1 MVAAALLSVGAPPA
15 ARAANIF
22 WDTDITAG
30 AAGGSG
36 IWTDSGN
43 AYWFNAGASTTITGD
58 GVTADYSFTG
68 NDYAYFTGT
77 GAEVALGSD
86 ITLGG
91 LVFTGITA
99 ATRNDYKISGSNK
112 LTFATPSGS
121 RSPSLRVDFG
131 YRATL
136 AVEVSGVSG
145 LTKTGNGTLV
155 LTNDA
160 NSITGPIVVKGGA
173 LVVTADGQLGGGSA
187 PVQVVGYGNT
197 GSPGFSGGS
206 LVVQG
211 TSVDA
216 LGGITINREITGSGR
231 GPGAINN
238 TASVISIGQNVFAGG
253 ITFGGSGDSRIFATH
268 GNTRISGDF
277 VIGGQVN
284 NVLNGDGNFIVSGQL
299 VGTDTSG
306 DRFIKVGRMYGST
319 LWLQNANS
327 QFNGQIRIDNGTVRV
342 ATGSALGKNVSSSAL
357 DMNNGTL
364 EVRSD
369 AYASGFSSVNA
380 NVRNNSSGTFFFDH
394 ALDSSAVGDVFT
406 FGNLSRGTGGNTTNF
421 NFSTRNGIGVIVNG
435 FAGVV
440 GVTSS
445 TGAAQ
450 DSANTN
456 FNNNGNGLL
465 TIGGTGVWNTNAT
478 SARPLTIA
486 GNADTLILGDILAN
500 ASQAHTFTKNNP
512 GVLTLG
518 AGSDAST
525 YVGVTTINAGTLVV
539 TNLGGINSSASLAI
553 GNATTTAGTFTYVG
567 AAATFA
573 KPITI
578 NTTTA
583 NAYINASGSGALTI
597 SGAIT
602 NGVGVGGAHTIVFGG
617 TNTAD
622 NTLTSPITAG
632 VAGITSL
639 QKIGTG
645 TWLFNPTGSN
655 LFTGSTTVSDGT
667 LKLQEVAANYDLL
680 PDGGAVIFN
689 VDAFSYAAG
698 GRLSYLGANANS
710 STETAGALTPTAGH
724 GIVQVTAGAGGTA
737 AFTFASI
744 GTRGA
749 GATLDLSV
757 GTGGSVIFT
766 AAPAGTNG
774 ILGGWA
780 TYNGVNWVAP
790 GIAASAATAYAGYTV
805 GLPASASVAT
815 TNYLSN
821 ADVTTT
827 AAQSVNSLKIAGAQT
842 ITLGG
847 VLTNTSGGVLFDNS
861 TGAATITGSQLGAA
875 ASEVIVIANGTTP
888 ANALTISSLV
898 SGTTGSLTKSGNGLV
913 ILTAANAFTG
923 AVNLNSGT
931 LQLSGTAATL
941 GAPAS
946 GNLTLRQGATFDV
959 NGAGT
964 AATIFTNGPS
974 VARVLTGTLAGTG
987 TVTNSGG
994 GAATAVAL
1002 DVGNGNAN
1010 GSFYGLLSD
1019 GAGKLTLVKSGTG
1032 TQSIIGNQTFTGG
1045 TVLRSGLLA
1054 VTSLANIGQPSS
1066 LGAGDATSDATNAA
1080 SLIFAGGTLRYTG
1093 AQGTGYD
1100 NAVIN
1105 IFKADQTPSVA
1116 IDRLFTLAGD
1126 ATIQSNGM
1134 YGTNVQLGASRVNNN
1149 AAIVFTNTAPV
1160 AFLGSGDRTLNL
1172 AGDGSGD
1179 NAIFLRLVDNP
1190 NGGKL
1195 NILRSGW
1202 SSYWTLGNTNNT
1214 YTGYTQISGGAIVA
1228 VDGASL
1234 PVTSNLQF
1242 SQDWAGGSFFQSSGT
1257 FNRTIGTGTA
1267 NSQWQAGPKTGFA
1280 GFAADRSKL
1289 IVDWTGQNLVWGN
1302 ATGTA
1307 NFLKGSTFSL
1317 NSGLSLADL
1326 ELKGDFEIQTN
1337 ADTSAFTITTT
1348 AGSSTVKIITGDAS
1362 LLSVGQKITG
1372 AGIPAGA
1379 YIAGFNTA
1387 NEFTLNTGTGVTAVT
1402 ASPAS
1407 ASGGGW
1413 RDISIGDNGNTGLDF
1428 VSITGVISG
1437 NGNLSKQ
1444 GGGLLFLGN
1453 ANTYTG
1459 NTILRNEG
1467 LVVTSIG
1474 AAGATSSSLGANS
1487 GSYLEM
1493 GYPGGTNA
1501 TTLMYVGPGET
1512 ATRPLYLTG
1521 SSGDRRISADGSGPL
1536 ILTDI
1541 RNRTDLTN
1549 TPNTT
1554 AQTKNLVFRGVNT
1567 DFNMVTS
1574 VLTNEVGGGGGVLTV
1589 YKQDGGT
1596 WVLNPATANT
1606 FTGVLRAEGGLL
1618 GLTANGIGSAASLR
1632 LGNGGVFAY
1641 GGDLVIT
1648 KGITL
1653 GNNATSTFAG
1663 SNNIAFGT
1671 VGTPI
1676 TVTTEAGD
1684 NDQTF
1689 TNNLDSGKVLTAY
1702 ATLASGKNNTNS
1714 RTFNIRGN
1722 GSTVW
1727 VGAITK
1733 QATSTGLASINI
1745 EIDPNASFTM
1755 AGAANTFDGDLVLT
1769 QGTLILDKAS
1779 AFGASKRIQFNG
1791 GVMQANQ
1798 AQAFV
1803 GTDATG
1809 GLIFNGEHA
1818 TFAGTSSFSFTGKTV
1833 NWGGNRYM
1841 INNLSGGATLTLN
1854 NLDIS
1859 QDGTGRI
1866 WVPMGS
1872 GITNVTGVVAN
1883 GSTAT
1888 SGQIYYRG
1896 TGQLNF
1902 SGANTITRLLYQRG
1916 SGKLDGAAGSFNSL
1930 NATLGE
1936 GLQIQ
1941 SGASFTVDNSV
1952 NNLATRIGDTSV
1964 LSLEGG
1970 AFNYVS
1976 NAANSTESMGALR
1989 AYGNAAI
1996 TLSGAGTGT
2005 LTLSAMDY
2013 VFYADPRSS
2022 LNVSGT
2028 TSLGTSNKIKF
2039 SNLAP
2044 GFQPK
2049 FLVGDGKLGAYD
2061 ATNGIVEFTGFAVGT
2076 DLNATAASDVVRV
2089 DAAYGADDIA
2099 IDRTLRG
2106 LLVSDTTAR
2115 TLTSSGNAT
2124 LTVSSGAVSAAGLT
2138 THVLSVPRLSFVVS
2152 TPATM
2157 STLASGNVVSIGDT
2171 SRLAVGQM
2179 VSGTNIPT
2187 NSFIT
2192 EIINGTSFR
2201 INNATTTAGS
2211 GNVLTA
2217 YAPAFF
2223 NVATGTTLDLQSAV
2237 ISNSDV
2243 TKAGAGTLLMSRRQ
2257 YFGGQ
2262 MSVLDGTLKMNAGD
2276 NTLWSGLGVTLNV
2289 ETLGTLDLNGTTL
2302 FVNGLQSLSNYTGSA
2317 GTITSSTGTGTLVV
2331 SSTGARSYFGTIAGA
2346 NVNFAK
2352 LAGSSTQTFY
2362 APLTYGGKTFLSG
2375 NGMTLT
2381 DNATLL
2387 NTSQIDIS
2395 YGLLTVENNNNIRV
2409 QTNRLSDTAP
2419 LNLRGGALTVNMQ
2432 NRLYASER
2440 VGVINALE
2448 GDSYLNITSGGG
2460 TFWSADLLSPALN
2473 RSTGTTVNFNGSGRL
2488 GQPALAG
2495 RIFFDTPIVPASTRG
2510 LIGAW
2515 AIANSNDY
2523 AAYTPELGVGIVGDG
2538 GFVGYDA
2545 TFGAGN
2551 ITELVVVTDSTTTLP
2566 GGGASAAVLKLAGT
2580 AFNGV
2585 AFAAPGDTLTLGLG
2599 GLLRSNNSNSARI
2612 GTVATRGVLT
2622 SGTNELIV
2630 YSAAT
2635 GTATQAGNAVTST
2648 TLGSTTLRLVS
2659 TTGIVPGMMIGGT
2672 NLVTGVHTLTHAYV
2686 QEVLNATDVRVS
2698 IAATGTGAGATYTYG
2713 ASSVVIDSVIADNG
2727 VANTVKLVK
2736 AGPGTVVLTAPNTF
2750 TGGTIVNSGELQVN
2764 PTTPGDVV
2772 IPAGGLTINGGWGGQ
2787 NFTIVNI
2794 NASGALAASTD
2805 VTINGSGRLAYAPGT
2820 TNTLNSITFNNSGG
2834 EYAGVGLSTVY
2845 VGTNSILN
2853 LTGSAPIT
2861 ATSSNTRVTST
2872 LTDSRVIMTSGAKT
2886 FAVDGIKVFGS
2897 STPLTSVVPTLN
2909 IASILTGI
2917 NVSVTKTGDGLLQLS
2932 GLNEFTD
2939 GLTVSGGGIILGT
2952 SSSPTQG
2959 GNGLL
2964 GGPLGT
2970 GTVTMASGT
2979 RLLIDN
2985 ADRQVGND
2993 IAFQG
2998 TPIFDINASGTVRTM
3013 TLNGELTGIADGTP
3027 TIQVNSPWL
3036 TVALLGTIPN
3046 IANITSFNKTGLGRL
3061 IFNATG
3067 YTGDFNATALG
3078 FSTAI
3083 SLLADGNGN
3092 GAPEAIVL
3100 PGNVVFDAGIAPNI
3114 TVGRA
3119 GGTLPYGQAS
3129 HKTIQAASVSNLG
3142 LGLTVTNN
3150 NGYGLVVSDAF
3161 TAAAGSLY
3169 SVSTASYSVMTQGL
3183 TLTGKVSGASGLTKT
3198 GNGILVLANATNDF
3212 VGDLNVTRGVVSISA
3227 DGQLGAAANKVVLN
3241 PTGASPTLRVTDD
3254 LTFAS
3259 GGRQIKFGNA
3269 SAASIIEVPAGKT
3282 LTLANAF
3289 DVSAA
3294 AAASLE
3300 KLDNGIL
3307 AVAVANPSWTGGIK
3321 IRAGAVLL
3329 SVGNGLGTGT
3339 IDIPTSG
3346 IISGQTQVSSGQL
3359 QLIGGITV
3367 PNTITMG
3374 ISGSAIN
3381 SGLNY
3386 DGIIRSVSGVNTLSG
3401 GITHVNGTGTIWGA
3415 DVGAELVFAGVLAMT
3430 NSPSFTGG
3438 GTFTFNAAPTQAL
3451 NTFNVI
3457 GGSRVNFNVNVSA
3470 LTPSVNVRNGTL
3482 AIQGATGRL
3491 SGDTTSVLEV
3501 FSGSTLIVDNTA
3513 AALAARLGNRELR
3526 LTGGTF
3532 NYVAN
3537 AGAASSEVSTRN
3549 LSVYNGASTIN
3560 VINAGSQAT
3569 TLQWAGLSMTNGG
3582 ATVNLTGSFGTATNI
3597 LKFVTPPT
3605 LSPATVGILPRFTA
3619 NANEFVTYT
3628 ATDGLK
3634 TFAGYS
3640 SAVNILSAGSAA
3652 IYKATPT
3659 TANSL
3664 SGNQTIVALN
3674 LNTGSGSISVGGLG
3688 GLNPS
3693 VLTISS
3699 GAVLVNGTGTVATLA
3714 VPVVALGAEGIF
3726 HVASG
3731 QTLTVTSGITGG
3743 SGFTKSLGG
3752 AVNFDGLQFYT
3763 GTTYVNDGTL
3773 RFKENA
3779 ANTLLPNN
3787 NLMLSDGATVDL
3799 FGGAQYVQNL
3809 LSVGAGSAI
3818 VAKSGTITNSG
3829 SQQAVL
3835 VANANSSYS
3844 GGITGDIYFSKT
3856 GGNNLN
3862 IGKPLTY
3869 TGPTLI
3875 SGGTLTIGDEATLL
3889 GTSAITLERGQLTIQ
3904 NNSSVD
3910 LANRISDTAPIT
3922 LKGGT
3927 LQFVGHSGLFSTES
3941 VGAVTLGNGYNYFA
3955 VDDGGGS
3962 TYSISTG
3969 TLTLA
3974 SLTRTAGSGAVLRMN
3989 NLGELGQLGRSHGRI
4004 IVTSAP
4010 TLTNGILGPW
4020 AIVDRVFASYDP
4032 VYGLGGVDRAGFPGF
4047 AGSGL
4052 NSLPADTDNV
4062 YTTQTGLVP
4071 MLADTAVGT
4080 LTINIGDADATYD
4093 LGGNT
4098 LRLRNGGLMLGSNNG
4113 NRLLT
4118 VTNGNVTAGVVG
4130 SAAELYLWHAPYGD
4144 DGRRGWFAANVVDND
4159 ASGPVRLIVSGAD
4172 SRQLHSSLTLAGQN
4186 TNTGGTVFNS
4196 STIVLDPAARL
4207 GTGGI
4212 VVNGGQLRQ
4221 VASNTLFRIPGS
4233 TFTAGSNV
4241 VTVAS
4246 TSGLAVG
4253 MPVWGVGSGNGNQ
4266 FITEV
4271 TNGTTFK
4278 ITDGTNITA
4287 GTVSLY
4293 ALTNVYGSGNG
4304 AVIPEQ
4310 SMQLNGGAT
4319 VYLTGA
4325 NRLTSLVFENGGG
4338 NGMNLYNTGV
4348 LTLTSGISATSTNAV
4363 NTATIASG
4371 TIDLNAAPAFPVSV
4385 GAISIA
4391 GRDVAPWVASLVVNA
4406 VLQNGGITKTGNGLL
4421 QLGAQSTFTGGVNV
4435 TGGGL
4440 IIGAN
4445 STAVSGT
4452 FTGPFGDGTV
4462 TMVTGTRLLST
4473 AAYAVQNAFV
4483 FGDNGSGTGSTVF
4496 GGLNNITLSGSATIP
4511 SVQWN
4516 VEVTA
4521 PQTTVSIAD
4530 ILGESPTT
4538 VIRKSGLGFLN
4549 VGGFDGSIEAT
4560 GGLSITA
4567 DGNARGT
4574 VQALAVGGDV
4584 TVTDDL
4590 SVTVNRSGSA
4600 PFARNKVIQK
4610 GNLTVPG
4617 NILSVSNISGYG
4629 LEFTGTTTMTGPSHF
4644 AVGTATASNV
4654 PQGLILSGVVDDGAN
4669 TFGLIKSG
4677 PGTLVLGGVNTF
4689 GGATMTVDILGGV
4702 LSVNSDAALGDALN
4716 TVTLNADGQTAVG
4729 FRATETFFS
4738 ARSFILNQ
4746 ANNAFEVTAGKVL
4759 TLNQPFLLGG
4769 SATRVL
4775 AKNDNGVLNLSAD
4788 NTGWAGTLNINAGAV
4803 RLSNNNAA
4811 GTSAINIAPNSNAL
4825 GAALELAGGV
4835 TIANAISL
4843 QGNNNQL
4850 LAGLD
4855 FGGQLSNFSGN
4866 NTVSGA
4872 ITTPFDA
4879 VIGAKAGSSLSLT
4892 GGVQLVTKSSQLW
4905 FDAVGD
4911 ITLAGTKLSY
4921 GAGVTEFYSI
4931 QKYGTGNLNITNV
4944 QDALVNSGQWFM
4956 ARQGNVVL
4964 SGDGTWKSQVYL
4976 DQGTKLI
4983 IDESAVTASGGAH
4996 TTANGRLAT
5005 SLATAANMAFRG
5017 AELYIRGSQTVSDGL
5032 SEFIGTP
5039 TFARGASTIT
5049 LEMNRANYIRLA
5061 FNGSPGALANA
5072 QNNTTGPTGASVLF
5086 RGKNFGVS
5094 NDPDNSNVIFAGGVS
5109 FNGQGGASG
5118 ATNKAIL
5125 PWALVGRTDQAGN
5138 EEGYSF
5144 ATVSNGGGG
5153 GTNLSGDR
5161 IVRPLGASE
5170 YSLPNIA
5177 TGLDNNNLQFTA
5189 NVTTTL
5195 VANAVPNSLTIE
5207 GGADITLADGV
5218 RLSLSSGG
5226 VLVRNGSTS
5235 VLSGGVLNQTN
5246 GYSPLNLWVVGNA
5259 QLTVNSAMNG
5269 GNGLANGAIS
5279 AVKAGAG
5286 TLVIAPP
5293 TSQINGLLGLGTNAL
5308 SGQFVIN
5315 QGTVKL
5321 GTGIKN
5327 AVMANNYLALTAG
5340 VLDLNGNIQQTYSL
5354 FADQAWANAN
5364 GTITSS
5370 SGTGSL
5376 IVNQDNSARNWAGS
5390 ITGDVRFT
5398 KQGQS
5403 NLTLYSNQAY
5413 TNTSLFNGGN
5423 VILRDEAAFAGTSGV
5438 TIQYGGLYLDSTT
5451 STQNLNDRLNDAAA
5465 ITMRGGVLELRGRQQ
5480 TATVESVGAVSLLD
5494 GQSQIN
5500 VSNGG
5505 TNIASTQL
5513 NLATL
5518 SRPAGGG
5525 TINFTGATGQAG
5537 SAARVTIGTLNGA
5550 DASVVGGGLNNGII
5564 GGWAVIGTSDFASY
5578 IPGLG
5583 VAALGSL
5590 GFEAYAPATVITNTT
5605 LATDNIKLNTGLST
5619 VSAAVT
5625 VNSIATSNV
5634 AVGTVNITAGN
5645 TLTVGS
5651 GGVLSFTNTSWSI
5664 GTAPNVGSLT
5674 SGAGELFL
5682 YAQGSGVLTVNSRI
5696 TGNIGVVKFGANSV
5710 ALAGLNTY
5718 TGGTTF
5724 NQGTLTVNAGSV
5736 IPAATDP
5743 LKGLILNNVG
5753 LTTTF
5758 AAAVAPANIV
5768 TLNAGGAITY
5778 FGDNT
5783 QAGFVINNLGGTGTP
5798 TVRTYN
5804 TTSLAGALGVL
5815 TVGASGLTATSANVG
5830 TTAVIEGR
5838 VDFGATAKTISVS
5851 AIDINGAT
5859 DVAPLAASL
5868 ILQGIVGSF
5877 GGITKT
5883 GNGVLQL
5890 NGQASFTGDFNVNAG
5905 GLKIGVAQAGSRFS
5919 RLTLA
5924 ANTRLDLNN
5933 QNTTWGSLAGSGDV
5947 FSSGFTPTLA
5957 FGFDNTSSTFSGR
5970 FIRFNDAAYALL
5982 NKVGTGQLTLNTAQ
5996 DANGSWGAFSINGGS
6011 VVYADAGKAFQAP
6024 NTASA
6029 ATFNVNPAGVLSL
6042 SNAAVAANHR
6052 LGMSVAGTLAVQGG
6066 RFLLDGN
6073 ASAAVAETV
6082 TNLNVTNGGGR
6093 IELSPVAGQNLLFT
6107 AKTLS
6112 GGNNTGTLVIGGL
6125 TGNADGAGVANVAIG
6140 NVNYINAAQQ
6150 GVLGLLTGNGSTNMI
6165 VRGDILADASATG
6178 LGTGF
6183 LVRDTVALSATMT
6196 NNSATISVPS
6206 TAGILV
6212 GASVTAVAGIPA
6224 NSFVT
6229 AVDAVL
6235 NTVTINNGTGVAP
6248 QTATLYFG
6256 NYFRPLADSELNL
6269 TPRGALGDNV
6279 GGWAQG
6285 QNAGVSSAVAL
6296 NADTVVNTL
6305 TFSGTASLGSG
6316 LGSSFGRFGPGG
6328 SLLTQKFTGATA
6340 FLVKS
6345 GTTTLDVGSFT
6356 SGTGTTLI
6364 GHVLAGATLNVN
6376 STFGIGQSSGFV
6388 KADGGVMN
6396 LNALAYFQGGSFT
6409 VNGGVM
6415 NLNSGLANTVAVM
6428 EGSGAVG
6435 ASTLNLNGQ
6444 FAVVDL
6450 KNQAQAFNAIQSTNT
6465 LAGQG
6470 GTLTNTGASLV
6481 NLTSIGGG
6489 TFGGTIAGKINFV
6502 RTGNN
6507 TTTLTNASTYTG
6519 ETIVR
6524 GGTLT
6529 LIDSGALTA
6538 TSAIKAFYG
6547 TVNWDNLGLNPL
6559 AASLPT
6565 RIPSTAPISLQGA
6578 NLTIGGTASADT
6590 VATFNT
6596 LNILAGANT
6605 LQSTAFIGGGATT
6618 RINVGNLVRTAA
6630 DRPTMNFQGWS
6641 TRNSGGTNTIGQI
6654 GLNASSLIYLSKV
6667 NGTAY
6672 TAASTVNGIIGGWA
6686 IASGDTFATYSDT
6699 YGVGQMGTTNAT
6711 AFTTGLLSDATV
6723 ATGNYSDGT
6732 TAISITGAKVANSW
6746 RMAPGAAQTITFSAG
6761 ASLTLGAGIVTNAN
6775 QTITLAATD
6784 ATNTVTVAGTGDLYT
6799 WINQGT
6805 TIIQPKLT
6813 GSMALVNF
6821 GGATLRLEP
6830 KYASNDYVGG
6840 TFANGGTLNLNATA
6854 TFTAVPSGNRY
6865 FTAATLNPLSAVVT
6879 LATTDG
6885 LVVGSTINNPNF
6897 PAGTTVQSV
6906 DSATQVTL
6914 SVASTNAAVVS
6925 TAQTLRSNAVNASL
6939 ADFVG
6944 LTIHGSTVTMG
6955 AALNQID
6962 PATNVL
6968 IKGNGRLL
6976 FADYAN
6982 LVAGTDFVQ
6991 TLRSV
6996 TFVNEGGS
7004 GNTDFGLGN
7013 PNDVAAFSKVVLSGL
7028 TPVTSTNNS
7037 MATIPSLY
7045 TGDAA
7050 RTRLEFS
7057 AASPIINI
7065 NAGQAMVGLNLGAPI
7080 GQHVGMTGPIQK
7092 QGAGILA
7099 LTSADSVFTT
7109 GVDLQAGGIMIGAS
7123 SDAATPTKGPL
7134 GIGTFTIGNGTTI
7147 LTDNAA
7153 RTLHNPIVVNG
7164 DFTVGGRNVGAAL
7177 TLSGAINLG
7186 ATAKTITFASPAIT
7200 TTINGT
7206 LTTTVA
7212 AGSTGLTKSGEGIL
7226 QLGNTSTLNFG
7237 GAGLTIAGGVIKAG
7251 KADNIPASTLLTVN
7265 AGAGYDLMGLA
7276 QTSDAIAG
7284 AGFITNSANQ
7294 EAVLTLSAPVDF
7306 SFAGVI
7312 ADNRANVLTPFSAT
7326 KLVKN
7331 GGGNVTLTGANTYVG
7346 TTSIEGGG
7354 KITVGNGGSL
7364 GTGTINIGAGV
7375 LEYARTDSFTLANT
7389 FDGTGALNFVGVGG
7403 VAKVIGDSTA
7413 TSLAVTVT
7421 GSSLQLGDNGATGK
7435 LEAVSV
7441 NLRDGAILRFAR
7453 TGTLVFNSN
7462 ISSGVLNDGVL
7473 EQVGTGTTKLT
7484 FGNSFSGDV
7493 SITAGELEAAGTRS
7507 LEYARQIVIG
7517 SAGSFRVSSDDA
7529 LGFGPGP
7536 NVILNGG
7543 LMRFLADGNNS
7554 ALGAVHDLVLNGGT
7568 VISGTVTSGGNS
7580 LYLTGALTV
7589 TNDATISAKDIG
7601 FVNTFAL
7608 SSSPSGVAT
7617 DINVANGKTL
7627 TISGTIADDISNY
7640 SSSFNKKGTGTMI
7653 LGGDNAEMSGQV
7665 IVSAG
7670 TVVVNDA
7677 NALGNRKLDTMNTF
7691 LANAVTVNSG
7701 ARVVSNTNTFVA
7713 AAPIATSIT
7722 LNSGASLGVGS
7733 AIGNLQ
7739 TSALVLNGGAFIEFK
7754 IWDVTQGAGLGY
7766 DMLDLGVLNLSQA
7779 SSANRIKIKLIS
7791 MNTATTL
7798 GNAVNLN
7805 LPTNPSNFGTFDF
7818 GTFDYVNSTGYV
7830 GNISDVFSFDT
7841 SQFTYTGGSAS
7852 DAGLWSI
7859 NFDTNSGAVTL
7870 TAVPEPSTYGFGL
7883 GALALA
7889 AAAIRRR
7896 RRQEKKA

>member
-22 WDTDITAG
+22 WDTDGNASTAT
-30 AAGGSG
+30 GGSG
-36 IWTDSGN
+36 IWTATGN
-43 AYWFNAGASTTITGD
+43 ANWFAAGSATSIAGD
-58 GVTADYSFTG
+58 GVTADYSFTA

-77 GAEVALGSD
+77 GASVALGSD
-86 ITLGG
+86 VTLGG
-91 LVFTGITA
+91 LVFTGISA
-99 ATRNDYKISGSNK
+99 ATRNDYSISGSNK
-112 LTFATPSGS
+112 LTFATPSGA
-121 RSPSLRVDFG
+121 RSPSLRVDHG
-131 YRATL
+131 YRATIG
-136 AVEVSGVSG
+136 AEVSGTVG

-155 LTNDA
+155 LTNNA
-160 NSITGPIVVKGGA
+160 NSITGPIVIKGGS
-173 LVVTADGQLGGGSA
+173 LVITDGGQLGGGSA
-187 PVQVVGYGNT
+187 PIQVVGYGNV

-211 TSVDA
+211 TSVSA

-231 GPGAINN
+231 GPGAANN
-238 TASVISIGQNVFAGG
+238 SASVISIGSNTFSGG
-253 ITFGGSGDSRIFATH
+253 VSFGGSGDSRLWATH
-268 GNTRISGDF
+268 GNTVISGDF
-277 VIGGQVN
+277 LIGGQVN
-284 NVLNGDGNFIVSGQL
+284 NVLLGNGNFVVSGQL

-306 DRFIKVGRMYGST
+306 DRLIKTNHIYGST
-319 LWLQNANS
+319 LWLQNPNS
-327 QFNGQIRIDNGTVRV
+327 QYIGLTRIDGGTVRV
-342 ATGSALGKNVSSSAL
+342 ATGSALGKSLSYQAVDL
-357 DMNNGTL
+357 NNGTL
-364 EVRSD
+364 EIRSD
-369 AYASGFSSVNA
+369 AYASGFAATNI
-380 NVRNNSSGTFFFDH
+380 NWRNNTGGTVFLDH
-394 ALDSSAVGDVFT
+394 ALDSSAVGGVFT
-406 FGNLSRGTGGNTTNF
+406 LGNISRGTGGNTTNL
-421 NFSTRNGIGVIVNG
+421 NFTTRNGIGVILNG
-435 FAGVV
+435 FTGNV
-440 GVTSS
+440 GTIN
-445 TGAAQ
+445 G
-450 DSANTN
+450 SASDYADTN
-456 FNNNGNGLL
+456 FNNNGNGLM
-465 TIGGTGVWNTNAT
+465 TIAGTGVWNTNPT
-478 SARPLTIA
+478 TARTFRIQ
-486 GNADTLILGDILAN
+486 GKADTLLLGDILAN
-500 ASQAHTFTKNNP
+500 AAQLNQFIKVDPSL
-512 GVLTLG
+512 LTLG

-525 YVGVTTINAGTLVV
+525 YTGATTISAGTLVV
-539 TNLGGINSSASLAI
+539 TNLGGIGASSSLLI
-553 GNATTTAGTFTYVG
+553 GNATTTPGTFTYVG
-567 AAATFA
+567 AAANLS

-583 NAYINASGSGALTI
+583 NAYINASGTGALTI

-602 NGVGVGGAHTIVFGG
+602 SLVGAKTLVIGG

-622 NTLTSPITAG
+622 NTITSPIPLDA
-632 VAGITSL
+632 VNL
-639 QKIGTG
+639 QKIGVGTWVLNPTSANLYTG
-645 TWLFNPTGSN
+645 T
-655 LFTGSTTVSDGT
+655 TTISDGT
-667 LKLQEVAANYDLL
+667 LKLQEVAANYDLV
-680 PDGGAVIFN
+680 PNAGAVVFN
-689 VDAFSYAAG
+689 VDSFSYAAG
-698 GRLSYLGANANS
+698 GRLSYLGANANG
-710 STETAGALTPTAGH
+710 STESVGALTPTAGH
-724 GIVQVTAGAGGTA
+724 GIVQVTSGAGGTA
-737 AFTFASI
+737 ALTFASLAA
-744 GTRGA
+744 RGA

-780 TYNGVNWVAP
+780 TYNGVNWV
-790 GIAASAATAYAGYTV
+790 SAAGTAAAYAAYTS
-805 GLPASASVAT
+805 GLPTSASVAT
-815 TNYLSN
+815 TNYLSS

-827 AAQSVNSLKIAGAQT
+827 APQAINSLKLAGTQT

-847 VLTNTSGGVLFDNS
+847 ILTNTTGGVLFDNS
-861 TGAATITGSQLGAA
+861 TGAATITGSQLGAD
-875 ASEVIVIANGTTP
+875 ASEVILIANGATP

-898 SGTTGSLTKSGNGLV
+898 SGTTGSLTVSGSGL
-913 ILTAANAFTG
+913 ITLTAANAFSG
-923 AVNLNSGT
+923 NVNVNGGT
-931 LQLSGTAATL
+931 LRLSGATATL
-941 GAPAS
+941 GNPGAS
-946 GNLTLRQGATFDV
+946 AALLNLRQGATFDV
-959 NGAGT
+959 NGAGA
-964 AATIFTNGPS
+964 AATIYSSGPS
-974 VARVLTGTLAGTG
+974 MARVRTGALVGTG
-987 TVTNSGG
+987 TVSNSGG
-994 GAATAVAL
+994 GASTAVAL
-1002 DVGNGNAN
+1002 DVGNGNGN
-1010 GSFYGLLSD
+1010 GAFYGLLSD
-1019 GAGKLTLVKSGTG
+1019 GAGKLTLVKNGSGTQ
-1032 TQSIIGNQTFTGG
+1032 TIVGNQTYTGATVIRGG
-1045 TVLRSGLLA
+1045 TLV

-1066 LGAGDATSDATNAA
+1066 LGAGDATSAATNAA
-1080 SLIFAGGTLRYTG
+1080 SLVFDGGTLMYSGSTTG
-1093 AQGTGYD
+1093 TTYD
-1100 NAVIN
+1100 NTRVVN
-1105 IFKADQTPSVA
+1105 IFSPGQTPSVA
-1116 IDRLFTLAGD
+1116 IDRLFTLAGN
-1126 ATIQSNGM
+1126 AEIQS
-1134 YGTNVQLGASRVNNN
+1134 YGTYGSNVMGRSDNN
-1149 AAIVFTNTAPV
+1149 AAIVFTNTGDIAY
-1160 AFLGSGDRTLNL
+1160 LGTGARTLTL
-1172 AGDGSGD
+1172 AGNSSGD
-1179 NAIFLRLVDNP
+1179 NQINLRLVDNP
-1190 NGGKL
+1190 NGGAL
-1195 NILRSGW
+1195 TVNRTGYSA
-1202 SSYWTLGNTNNT
+1202 YWTLGNQNNT
-1214 YTGYTQISGGAIVA
+1214 YTGPTSISGGALIA
-1228 VDGASL
+1228 IDGASL
-1234 PVTSNLQF
+1234 PVTSNLRF
-1242 SQDWAGGSFFQSSGT
+1242 TQDWAGGTFFQSSGT
-1257 FNRTIGTGTA
+1257 FNRTVGTGTS

-1280 GFAADRSKL
+1280 GFAADRTKL
-1289 IVDWTGQNLVWGN
+1289 IVDWTNQNLVWGN

-1317 NSGLSLADL
+1317 NSGNSLADL
-1326 ELKGDFEIQTN
+1326 ELKGNFEIQTA
-1337 ADTSAFTITTT
+1337 ADSSAIAITTT
-1348 AGSSTVKIITGDAS
+1348 AGSSTINLTTGDAS
-1362 LLSVGQKITG
+1362 LLSVGQKLTG

-1379 YIAGFNTA
+1379 YITGFNTA
-1387 NEFTLNTGTGVTAVT
+1387 TQFTINTGTGVTAVT
-1402 ASPAS
+1402 ASA
-1407 ASGGGW
+1407 ATVAGGGW
-1413 RDISIGDNGNTGLDF
+1413 RDIAIGDNGNTGLDF

-1444 GGGLLFLGN
+1444 GGGMLFLGN

-1459 NTILRNEG
+1459 NTILRNEA

-1474 AAGATSSSLGANS
+1474 AAGATSSSLGTNVS
-1487 GSYLEM
+1487 GGYLEM
-1493 GYPGGTNA
+1493 GNPAGGNS
-1501 TTLMYVGPGET
+1501 TTLTYVGPGEI
-1512 ATRPLYLTG
+1512 ATRPIYLTG
-1521 SSGDRRISADGSGPL
+1521 TTGTRRISSEGSGPL
-1536 ILTDI
+1536 VITDI
-1541 RNRTDLTN
+1541 RNRTDLTVA
-1549 TPNTT
+1549 PNTT
-1554 AQTKNLVFRGVNT
+1554 AQAKTLELRGVNA

-1574 VLTNEVGGGGGVLTV
+1574 VLTNEVGGGAGVLSVTKTDGGV
-1589 YKQDGGT
+1589 
-1596 WVLNPATANT
+1596 WVLNPTAANT
-1606 FTGVLRAEGGLL
+1606 FTGILTSSGGYL

-1632 LGNGGVFAY
+1632 LSNGSVFAY
-1641 GGDLVIT
+1641 GSDLVIT
-1648 KGITL
+1648 KPITI
-1653 GNNATSTFAG
+1653 GNNATTSFSG
-1663 SNNIAFGT
+1663 SNLITFGSA
-1671 VGTPI
+1671 GTPV
-1676 TVTTEAGD
+1676 TVTIEAGD
-1684 NDQTF
+1684 NDNTF
-1689 TNNLDSGKVLTAY
+1689 ANNLDAGKVLTAY

-1714 RTFNIRGN
+1714 RTLNFRGTGN
-1722 GSTVW
+1722 TVW
-1727 VGAITK
+1727 SGVI
-1733 QATSTGLASINI
+1733 QNQSTSTGLTNLAF
-1745 EIDPNASFTM
+1745 ETDPGASFTM
-1755 AGAANTFDGDLVLT
+1755 TGAAQNTYGGDTIIT
-1769 QGTLILDKAS
+1769 QGTLILDKAT

-1791 GVMQANQ
+1791 GVLQATQ
-1798 AQAFV
+1798 AQTFL

-1841 INNLSGGATLTLN
+1841 VNNLSGGATLTLN
-1854 NLDIS
+1854 TLDIS
-1859 QDGTGRI
+1859 QDTTGRV

-1872 GITNVTGVVAN
+1872 GITNITGVVAN
-1883 GSTAT
+1883 GSTAST
-1888 SGQIYYRG
+1888 GQIYYRG

-1930 NATLGE
+1930 NSTLGE

-1976 NAANSTESMGALR
+1976 NAANSTETMGALR

-2005 LTLSAMDY
+2005 LTLSAIDS
-2013 VFYADPRSS
+2013 VFYTDPRSA
-2022 LNVSGT
+2022 LKVSGT
-2028 TSLGTSNKIKF
+2028 TGLGSTNKIKLT
-2039 SNLAP
+2039 NLGTA
-2044 GFQPK
+2044 FQPR

-2061 ATNGIVEFTGFAVGT
+2061 ATNGIVEFTGFAAGT
-2076 DLNATAASDVVRV
+2076 DLNATLASDVVRV
-2089 DAAYGADDIA
+2089 DAAYGADDITV
-2099 IDRTLRG
+2099 DRTLRG
-2106 LLVSDTTAR
+2106 LLVSDTSAR

-2124 LTVSSGAVSAAGLT
+2124 LTISSGALSASGLT
-2138 THVLSVPRLSFVVS
+2138 THVFSVPRLNFVSNTAPTMATTNTSNTVTFAS
-2152 TPATM
+2152 TA
-2157 STLASGNVVSIGDT
+2157 N
-2171 SRLAVGQM
+2171 LAVGQTI
-2179 VSGTNIPT
+2179 SHANLPT
-2187 NSFIT
+2187 NTFIT
-2192 EIINGTSFR
+2192 EIVNGTTIKVSQ
-2201 INNATTTAGS
+2201 NATVTGS
-2211 GNVLTA
+2211 GLTA
-2217 YAPAFF
+2217 SVWAPAFI
-2223 NVATGTTLDLQSAV
+2223 NVAAGTTLDLQSV
-2237 ISNSDV
+2237 VVSNSDV
-2243 TKAGAGTLLMSRRQ
+2243 TKVGAGTLLLSRKQ
-2257 YFGGQ
+2257 YFGTQ
-2262 MSVLDGTLKMNAGD
+2262 LSVLEGTLKLNAGD
-2276 NTLWSGLGVTLNV
+2276 NTIWSGTGVTLNV

-2302 FVNGLQSLSNYTGSA
+2302 FVNGLQSLANFTGSA
-2317 GTITSSTGTGTLVV
+2317 GTITSSTGAGTLAV
-2331 SSTGARSYFGTIAGA
+2331 SSTGARSYYGTIAGA
-2346 NVNFAK
+2346 NVDFAK
-2352 LAGSSTQTFY
+2352 LAGSSIQTFY
-2362 APLTYGGKTFLSG
+2362 APLTYGGKTYLSG

-2419 LNLRGGALTVNMQ
+2419 LNLRGGALTVNMM
-2432 NRLYASER
+2432 NRVYASER
-2440 VGVINALE
+2440 VGAINALE
-2448 GDSYLNITSGGG
+2448 GDNYLNITSGGG
-2460 TFWSADLLSPALN
+2460 TYWSADLLSPALN
-2473 RSTGTTVNFNGSGRL
+2473 RSAGTTVNFNGSGRL

-2495 RIFFDTPIVPASTRG
+2495 RIFFDTPIAPASSRG

-2515 AIANSNDY
+2515 AIANGNDY

-2538 GFVGYDA
+2538 GFVGYDSA
-2545 TFGAGN
+2545 FGAGN
-2551 ITELVVVTDSTTTLP
+2551 FTELVVAQDTTTTLAA
-2566 GGGASAAVLKLAGT
+2566 GDSSAAVLKLAGG
-2580 AFNGV
+2580 AFNAV
-2585 AFAAPGDTLTLGLG
+2585 AFAASGDKLTLGLG
-2599 GLLRSNNSNSARI
+2599 GLLRSNNSNASRI
-2612 GTVATRGVLT
+2612 GTASVRGVLT
-2622 SGTNELIV
+2622 SGVSELIV
-2630 YSAAT
+2630 YSSAT
-2635 GTATQAGNAVTST
+2635 GTATQTGAALDST
-2648 TLGSTTLRLVS
+2648 VLGSTSLKLLS
-2659 TTGIVPGMMIGGT
+2659 TTGIVPGMTISGT
-2672 NLVTGVHTLTHAYV
+2672 NLPALAVV
-2686 QEVLNATDVRVS
+2686 QDVVSATEVRVS
-2698 IAATGTGAGATYTYG
+2698 AAATGTGSGGTYTYG
-2713 ASSVVIDSVIADNG
+2713 ASSLVIDSVIADNG

-2736 AGPGTVVLTAPNTF
+2736 AGPGILALTAANTY
-2750 TGGTIVNSGELQVN
+2750 TGGTIVNSGELQLS
-2764 PTTPGDVV
+2764 PTTPGSVV

-2787 NFTIVNI
+2787 NFTIVNV

-2820 TNTLNSITFNNSGG
+2820 TNTLSSITFNNNGG
-2834 EYAGVGLSTVY
+2834 EYAGSKLSYVEVGA
-2845 VGTNSILN
+2845 NSILN
-2853 LTGSAPIT
+2853 LNGATPFT
-2861 ATSSNTRVTST
+2861 AASSNTRITSVVS
-2872 LTDSRVIMTSGAKT
+2872 DSRIILSTGAKT
-2886 FAVDGIKVFGS
+2886 FAIDGIKVFGN

-2909 IASILTGI
+2909 ITSILTGI
-2917 NVSVTKTGDGLLQLS
+2917 NVSVTKTGDGILQLS
-2932 GLNEFTD
+2932 GANEFTG
-2939 GLTVSGGGIILGT
+2939 GLTVSSGGVLLGA
-2952 SSSPTQG
+2952 SSTPTQG
-2959 GNGLL
+2959 GNGIL

-2970 GTVTMASGT
+2970 GSVTMASGT

-3013 TLNGELTGIADGTP
+3013 TLNGELTGIPDGTP

-3046 IANITSFNKTGLGRL
+3046 IANITAFNRTGAGRL

-3078 FSTAI
+3078 YASAV
-3083 SLLADGNGN
+3083 SLLADGNGD
-3092 GAPEAIVL
+3092 GAPQAIVL
-3100 PGNVVFDAGIAPNI
+3100 PGNVVFDAGIIPNI

-3119 GGTLPYGQAS
+3119 GGTLPYGTAS
-3129 HKTIQAASVSNLG
+3129 NKTIKAASVSNLG

-3150 NGYGLVVSDAF
+3150 NGYGLVVADDF

-3169 SVSTASYSVMTQGL
+3169 SVATATNSVFTQGL
-3183 TLTGKVSGASGLTKT
+3183 TLTGKVSGANGLTKVGDGT
-3198 GNGILVLANATNDF
+3198 LVLANVANDF

-3227 DGQLGAAANKVVLN
+3227 DGQLGAAANKVLLN
-3241 PTGASPTLRVTDD
+3241 PTGGTPSLRVTED

-3269 SAASIIEVPAGKT
+3269 SAASLIEVPFGKT
-3282 LTLANAF
+3282 FTLANAF

-3294 AAASLE
+3294 AGASLE
-3300 KLDNGIL
+3300 KLDNGTL

-3321 IRAGAVLL
+3321 IRAGSVLL

-3339 IDIPTSG
+3339 IDLPTG
-3346 IISGQTQVSSGQL
+3346 AVNANQTIVSSGQL
-3359 QLIGGITV
+3359 QLTGGITV
-3367 PNTITMG
+3367 ANTITMG
-3374 ISGSAIN
+3374 VSGSATN
-3381 SGLNY
+3381 SGINY

-3415 DVGAELVFAGVLAMT
+3415 DVGSELIFAGVLALT

-3438 GTFTFNAAPTQAL
+3438 GTFTFNTAPTQSA
-3451 NTFNVI
+3451 NTFNVVN
-3457 GGSRVNFNVNVSA
+3457 GSRVNFNANVSA
-3470 LTPSVNVRNGTL
+3470 LTPVVNVRNGTL

-3491 SGDTTSVLEV
+3491 SGDTGNVLEV
-3501 FSGSTLIVDNTA
+3501 FSNSTLIVDNTA
-3513 AALAARLGNRELR
+3513 AVVAARLGNRELR
-3526 LTGGTF
+3526 LSGGIF

-3537 AGAASSEVSTRN
+3537 ATAASSEVSSRT
-3549 LSVYNGASTIN
+3549 LSIYNGASTIN
-3560 VINAGSQAT
+3560 VTNAGSQAT
-3569 TLQWAGLSMTNGG
+3569 TLQWTSLTQNAG
-3582 ATVNLTGSFGTATNI
+3582 ATVNLTGAFGSATNI
-3597 LKFVTPPT
+3597 IKFTTAPG
-3605 LSPATVGILPRFTA
+3605 LSPATTGILPRFTS

-3628 ATDGLK
+3628 ATEGLK

-3640 SAVNILSAGSAA
+3640 SAVNILSAGSTA

-3664 SGNQTIVALN
+3664 SGNQTVVALN
-3674 LNTGSGSISVGGLG
+3674 LNTGGGAISVGGLG

-3699 GAVLVNGTGTVATLA
+3699 GAVLVNGSGSAATLA
-3714 VPVVALGAEGIF
+3714 VPVISLGAEGIF

-3731 QTLTVTSGITGG
+3731 QTLTVTSGITGS

-3763 GTTYVNDGTL
+3763 GTTYVNAGNL
-3773 RFKENA
+3773 RLKENA

-3787 NLMLSDGATVDL
+3787 NLLLGDGATFDL
-3799 FGGAQYVQNL
+3799 FGGAQFVQNL
-3809 LSVGAGSAI
+3809 ASIGAGGAI
-3818 VAKSGTITNSG
+3818 ITKSGTVTNTG

-3844 GGITGDIYFSKT
+3844 GGIAGNIFFSKT
-3856 GGNNLN
+3856 GGNTLN
-3862 IGKPLTY
+3862 IGTPLAY

-3875 SGGTLTIGDEATLL
+3875 SGGTLSLNDNATML
-3889 GTSAITLERGQLTIQ
+3889 GTSSITIDRGTLAIN
-3904 NNSSVD
+3904 NNSSFD
-3910 LANRISDTAPIT
+3910 LANRVSDTAAIT

-3927 LQFVGHSGLFSTES
+3927 INFTGHSGLFSSETI
-3941 VGAVTLGNGYNYFA
+3941 GAVTLSNGYNYFA
-3955 VDDGGGS
+3955 VDDGGGN
-3962 TYSISTG
+3962 TYSLSTG
-3969 TLTLA
+3969 TIRLA
-3974 SLTRTAGSGAVLRMN
+3974 SLTRTPGSGAVLRMN
-3989 NLGELGQLGRSHGRI
+3989 NLGELGVLGRSNGRI
-4004 IVTSAP
+4004 MVTSAP

-4020 AIVDRVFASYDP
+4020 AIIDRIFASYDAT
-4032 VYGLGGVDRAGFPGF
+4032 YGIGGVDRAGMPGF

-4052 NSLPADTDNV
+4052 NSLPLDTDNV

-4071 MLADTAVGT
+4071 MLANTAVGT

-4098 LRLRNGGLMLGSNNG
+4098 LRLRNGGLLLGSNNG

-4118 VTNGNVTAGVVG
+4118 VANGSITAGVVG
-4130 SAAELYLWHAPYGD
+4130 SPAELYLWHAPYGD
-4144 DGRRGWFAANVVDND
+4144 DGRRGLVSASVVDNG
-4159 ASGPVRLIVSGAD
+4159 SGGAVRLIVSGAD
-4172 SRQLHSSLTLAGQN
+4172 NRQLHSSLTLAGQN
-4186 TNTGGTVFNS
+4186 TNTGGTVINS

-4221 VASNTLFRIPGS
+4221 VSNNALFRITSAVTTADSATITVPS
-4233 TFTAGSNV
+4233 T
-4241 VTVAS
+4241 AS
-4246 TSGLAVG
+4246 LAVG
-4253 MPVWGVGSGNGNQ
+4253 MPVWGIPGAGGNQ
-4266 FITEV
+4266 FIAGI
-4271 TNGTTFK
+4271 TNATQFTITSGT
-4278 ITDGTNITA
+4278 GVTA
-4287 GTVSLY
+4287 GTTSLY
-4293 ALTNVYGSGNG
+4293 ALTNAYSGNG
-4304 AVIPEQ
+4304 ALIPEQ
-4310 SMQLNGGAT
+4310 SMQLNGGSA

-4348 LTLTSGISATSTNAV
+4348 LTLTTGITATSTNAV
-4363 NTATIASG
+4363 STANIASG
-4371 TIDLNAAPAFPVSV
+4371 TIDLNAASAFPVSV
-4385 GAISIA
+4385 GAISIG

-4406 VLQNGGITKTGNGLL
+4406 VIQNGGITKSGNGLL
-4421 QLGAQSTFTGGVNV
+4421 QLGAQSTFSGGVNV

-4440 IIGAN
+4440 IVGAG
-4445 STAVSGT
+4445 TTPVSGT
-4452 FTGPFGDGTV
+4452 FTGPFGDGMV
-4462 TMVTGTRLLST
+4462 TMADGTRLLST
-4473 AAYAVQNAFV
+4473 GAFTVQNAFA
-4483 FGDNGSGTGSTVF
+4483 FGDNGSGVGSTIF
-4496 GGLNNITLSGSATIP
+4496 GGLNNLTLSGSATIP

-4530 ILGESPTT
+4530 ISGELSTT

-4574 VQALAVGGDV
+4574 VQTLVVGGDV
-4584 TVTDDL
+4584 TVTGDL

-4617 NILSVSNISGYG
+4617 NILSVSNLSGYG

-4654 PQGLILSGVVDDGAN
+4654 PQGLILSGVVDDGVN

-4677 PGTLVLGGVNTF
+4677 PGTLVLGANNTF
-4689 GGATMTVDILGGV
+4689 GGAGQTIDILGGV
-4702 LSVNSDAALGDALN
+4702 LAANSDAALGDALN
-4716 TVTLNADGQTAVG
+4716 TVTLNADGTAGVG
-4729 FRATETFFS
+4729 FRANETFSS
-4738 ARSFILNQ
+4738 ARTFILGQ
-4746 ANNAFEVTAGKVL
+4746 TNNAFEVNAGKVL
-4759 TLNQPFLLGG
+4759 TLSQPFLLGG

-4983 IDESAVTASGGAH
+4983 IDERAVTASGGAH

-5049 LEMNRANYIRLA
+5049 LEMNAANYIRLA

-5086 RGKNFGVS
+5086 RGNNFGVS
-5094 NDPDNSNVIFAGGVS
+5094 NDPNNSNVIFAGGVS

-5868 ILQGIVGSF
+5868 ILQGIVGSS

-6042 SNAAVAANHR
+6042 SNAATAANHR

-6073 ASAAVAETV
+6073 ASSAVAETV
-6082 TNLNVTNGGGR
+6082 ANLNVTNGGGR

-6150 GVLGLLTGNGSTNMI
+6150 GVLGLLTGNGSSNMI

-6183 LVRDTVALSATMT
+6183 LVRDTVARAATMT

-6224 NSFVT
+6224 NSVVT
-6229 AVDAVL
+6229 AVDPVL
-6235 NTVTINNGTGVAP
+6235 NTVTINNGVGVAP

-6256 NYFRPLADSELNL
+6256 NYFRPLADGELNL
-6269 TPRGALGDNV
+6269 TPRGAVGDNV

-6285 QNAGVSSAVAL
+6285 QNAGVSSAISL

-6305 TFSGTASLGSG
+6305 TFSGTASLASG

-6328 SLLTQKFTGATA
+6328 TLLTQKFTGATA

-6489 TFGGTIAGKINFV
+6489 TFGGTITGKINFV

-6519 ETIVR
+6519 ETVVR

-6559 AASLPT
+6559 AGSLPT
-6565 RIPSTAPISLQGA
+6565 RIPSNVPVSLQGA

-6596 LNILAGANT
+6596 LNILAGANS

-6641 TRNSGGTNTIGQI
+6641 QRNSSGGTNTMGQI
-6654 GLNASSLIYLSKV
+6654 GLNASTLIYLSKV
-6667 NGTAY
+6667 NGTAF
-6672 TAASTVNGIIGGWA
+6672 TAANTVNGIIGGWA
-6686 IASGDTFATYSDT
+6686 VVSGDTFATYSDT
-6699 YGVGQMGTTNAT
+6699 YGVGQMGQANAT

-6732 TAISITGAKVANSW
+6732 TALTLAGAKVANSW

-6805 TIIQPKLT
+6805 TIIQPQLT

-6840 TFANGGTLNLNATA
+6840 TFANGGTLNLNASTG
-6854 TFTAVPSGNRY
+6854 FTAVPSGNRY
-6865 FTAATLNPLSAVVT
+6865 FTAASLNALSAVVT

-6914 SVASTNAAVVS
+6914 SAASTNAAVVS

-6968 IKGNGRLL
+6968 IKGSGRLL

-7153 RTLHNPIVVNG
+7153 RTLHNAIVVNG

-7200 TTINGT
+7200 TTVNGT

-7226 QLGNTSTLNFG
+7226 QLGNTSVLSFG

-7251 KADNIPASTLLTVN
+7251 KADNIPASTRLTVN

-7276 QTSDAIAG
+7276 QTSEAIAG

-7294 EAVLTLSAPVDF
+7294 EAVLTLSAPADF
-7306 SFAGVI
+7306 SFSGVI
-7312 ADNRANVLTPFSAT
+7312 ADNRANVLTPLSKT
-7326 KLVKN
+7326 NLVKQ
-7331 GGGNVTLTGANTYVG
+7331 GSGVITLTGASTYVG
-7346 TTSIEGGG
+7346 TTSIDTG
-7354 KITVGNGGSL
+7354 KVIVGNGGAL
-7364 GTGTINIGAGV
+7364 GTGSVNVAGV
-7375 LEYARTDSFTLANT
+7375 LEYARTDTYSLANT
-7389 FDGTGALNFVGVGG
+7389 FTGTGELNFTGLGG
-7403 VAKVIGDSTA
+7403 VAKVVGTSAA
-7413 TSLAVTVT
+7413 TGGLAVGLSAGT
-7421 GSSLQLGDNGATGK
+7421 LQFGDNGTTGS
-7435 LEAVSV
+7435 LEGLST
-7441 NLRDGAILRFAR
+7441 LTIGTGAILRFAR
-7453 TGTLVFNSN
+7453 TDAYDFDASV
-7462 ISSGVLNDGVL
+7462 SSVAANAGVIV
-7473 EQVGTGTTKLT
+7473 QAGTGTTKLS
-7484 FGNSFSGDV
+7484 GNNLNFTGDV
-7493 SITAGELEAAGTRS
+7493 QITAGELDAAGS
-7507 LEYARQIVIG
+7507 SALEGARQIVVG
-7517 SAGSFRVSSDDA
+7517 AAGSLRVSADDA

-7536 NVILNGG
+7536 DVTLNGG
-7543 LMRFLADGNNS
+7543 LMRFLAVGGGD
-7554 ALGAVHDLVLNGGT
+7554 AFGAVHDLTLNGGT
-7568 VISGTVTSGGNS
+7568 VSAGNAASSNANS
-7580 LYLTGALTV
+7580 LYVTGAVNV
-7589 TNDATISAKDIG
+7589 TNDTTISAQRVG
-7601 FVNTFAL
+7601 FVNWLFGA
-7608 SSSPSGVAT
+7608 PSGAAT
-7617 DINVANGKTL
+7617 DITVASGKTL
-7627 TISGTIADDISNY
+7627 TLSGSIADDVSTY
-7640 SSSFNKKGTGTMI
+7640 SSSFDKKGAGSMI
-7653 LGGDNAEMSGQV
+7653 LSGDNSGMTGQV
-7665 IVSAG
+7665 VVRAG
-7670 TVVVNDA
+7670 VVVVNHA
-7677 NALGNRKLDTMNTF
+7677 NALGDGSMDVNTSI
-7691 LANAVTVNSG
+7691 ANAVRVANGGRIISNAATFTV
-7701 ARVVSNTNTFVA
+7701 V
-7713 AAPIATSIT
+7713 APIATTITVDSAGSI
-7722 LNSGASLGVGS
+7722 GVGS
-7733 AIGNLQ
+7733 AIGNFKG
-7739 TSALVLNGGAFIEFK
+7739 SAFDLKGGAQIDFK
-7754 IWDVTQGAGLGY
+7754 IWDVTQGAGIGY
-7766 DMLDLGVLNLSQA
+7766 DKFDFGALDVSGA

-7818 GTFDYVNSTGYV
+7818 GTFDPGGLVLGANANVN
-7830 GNISDVFSFDT
+7830 DVFSFDT
-7841 SQFTYTGGSAS
+7841 SQFTYTGGTAS